1 MARKTTSHKVF
12 CSNTFKLAK
21 NLNYHRYQRA
31 LGSIVYKC
39 FDTMSVDANIFD
51 GALGSK
57 IMPIQQSAEEF

>member
-21 NLNYHRYQRA
+21 YLNYHRYQRA